1 MTIKILIADKLAQ
14 EGPEYLRTRGDAE
27 VTVKTGLTGDE
38 LVAALA
44 THDGVVVRSETQVTA
59 QIIEQAMSRP
69 DARLKGIARAGV
81 GVDNIDLDA
90 ATRYGIAVM
99 NSASASTITTAEHA
113 FALMIALARNIAPAH
128 MTMSGGGW
136 DRNKFIGSQLAGKT
150 LGVVGFG
157 RIGQTLAHRA
167 LGFGMQVIGYDPLI
181 NADTALDGAVQLVRS
196 FDALLP
202 NVDFISFHVPKTEQ
216 TSNMLNRERF
226 AKMKKGAMIVNA
238 ARGGIIDETALIEAL
253 NAGQCG
259 GAALDVFD
267 PEPLAKDSPLR
278 KHPKILLTPHLGA
291 STVEAQEAVA
301 VDACKALLGFLRGE
315 GLEGAVNAGGLRMD
329 LTDRQ
334 KAFVDLSRRMIA
346 LVCAAAEQI
355 DLTAVRFTM
364 RGESLAGRADTI
376 SRFALAELLRCNIDE
391 PVTLINASMIA
402 EQRHIDVSTTI
413 AADKGEDRIAI
424 ELFTRGGSNDDQ
436 SPNRQIATSPNPKV
450 HRVEGAIYSDGLPR
464 ITHLDGYSM
473 DMPAGGHMVLLTNA
487 DRPGRIGLVGQMFG
501 DAKVNIAEMVIGRKP
516 SGEGSAG
523 ADCHDDP
530 EARCRAAARSAGQAA
545 QG

>member
-1 MTIKILIADKLAQ
+1 MTTKILIADKLAP
-14 EGPEYLRTRGDAE
+14 EGPEYLRARGGAE
-27 VTVKTGLTGDE
+27 VTVKTGLTGDD
-38 LVAALA
+38 LIAALA
-44 THDGVVVRSETQVTA
+44 SHDGVVVRSETQITA
-59 QIIEQAMSRP
+59 PVIEKAMSRP
-69 DARLKGIARAGV
+69 DTRLKGIARAGV

-90 ATRYGIAVM
+90 ATRYGLAVM

-128 MTMSGGGW
+128 MTMSAGGW
-136 DRNKFIGSQLAGKT
+136 DRNKFIGAQLAGKT

-157 RIGQTLAHRA
+157 RIGQTLARRA
-167 LGFGMQVIGYDPLI
+167 LAFGMNVIGYDPLI
-181 NADTALDGAVQLVRS
+181 NADTALDGAVQLLRS

-202 NVDFISFHVPKTEQ
+202 NVDVISFHVPKTEQ

-226 AKMKKGAMIVNA
+226 AKMKKGTLIVNA
-238 ARGGIIDETALIEAL
+238 ARGGIIDEAALIEAL
-253 NAGQCG
+253 NSGQCG

-334 KAFVDLSRRMIA
+334 KSFVDLSRRMIV

-376 SRFALAELLRCNIDE
+376 ARFALAELLRCNIDE
-391 PVTLINASMIA
+391 PVTLINAGMIA

-424 ELFTRGGSNDDQ
+424 ELITKRG
-436 SPNRQIATSPNPKV
+436 V

-473 DMPAGGHMVLLTNA
+473 DMPAAGHMVLLTNA

-501 DAKVNIAEMVIGRKP
+501 DAKVNIAEMVIGRKA
-516 SGEGSAG
+516 SG
-523 ADCHDDP
+523 D
-530 EARCRAAARSAGQAA
+530 AGQVAMMILKLDA
-545 QG
+545 VPPPDLLAKLRRAEGILSVSAVNLPPL

>member
-1 MTIKILIADKLAQ
+1 MTIRILIADKLAP
-14 EGPEYLRTRGDAE
+14 EGPEYLRARGGTE
-27 VTVKTGLTGDE
+27 VTVKTGLTGDD

-44 THDGVVVRSETQVTA
+44 VNDGVVVRSETQITA
-59 QIIEQAMSRP
+59 PVIEQAMSLP
-69 DARLKGIARAGV
+69 DSRLKGVARAGV
-81 GVDNIDLDA
+81 GVDNIDLEA

-128 MTMSGGGW
+128 MTMAGGGW
-136 DRNKFIGSQLAGKT
+136 DRNKFIGSQLAGKA

-157 RIGQTLAHRA
+157 RIGQTLARRA
-167 LGFGMQVIGYDPLI
+167 LAFGMNVIGYDPLV
-181 NADTALDGAVQLVRS
+181 NADTALDGAVQLSRS

-202 NVDFISFHVPKTEQ
+202 NVDIISFHVPKTEQ

-226 AKMKKGAMIVNA
+226 AKMKKGALIVNA
-238 ARGGIIDETALIEAL
+238 ARGGIIDEAALIDAL
-253 NAGQCG
+253 NSGQCG

-376 SRFALAELLRCNIDE
+376 SRVALAELLRCNMDE
-391 PVTLINASMIA
+391 PVTLINAGMIA
-402 EQRHIDVSTTI
+402 DQRHIDVSTTI

-424 ELFTRGGSNDDQ
+424 ELITKRG
-436 SPNRQIATSPNPKV
+436 V

-473 DMPAGGHMVLLTNA
+473 DMAASGHMVLLTNA

-516 SGEGSAG
+516 SIDGSGGQVAMMILKLDEAPPPDLMAKLRRAEGILSV
-523 ADCHDDP
+523 
-530 EARCRAAARSAGQAA
+530 AAVNLPRL
-545 QG
+545 